1 MSLELV
7 RMNTNVPYL
16 ALLNTKESLTVT
28 TGPSSGH
35 SESWYCP
42 QSSHPAR
49 KQTAYRKVDGKHF
62 CKKHQEPNTKSSTK
76 QNHTYK
82 GRSLFILLKRTCIIE
97 HQVDSW
103 HLCRWDNTLWSILSE
118 DNCWNYLSKE
128 NNCLTSTVNTLLKDG
143 IILQIKCHKI

>member
-1 MSLELV
+1 MHQRTNMGVGLV
-7 RMNTNVPYL
+7 RTNTNVPYL

-49 KQTAYRKVDGKHF
+49 KQTEYRKVDGKQSVRQLPSPF
-62 CKKHQEPNTKSSTK
+62 KSQI
-76 QNHTYK
+76 QNLALGKIHTYR
-82 GRSLFILLKRTCIIE
+82 GRCLFILLKRTCIIE

-103 HLCRWDNTLWSILSE
+103 HLCRWDNTHHDHQYNQKTIVKNLSQR
-118 DNCWNYLSKE
+118 K
-128 NNCLTSTVNTLLKDG
+128 
-143 IILQIKCHKI
+143 IIALHPQ